1 MESSTIKSTC
11 DDAVAAESDVE
22 EENLPTAENRNSS
35 MDNLV
40 LAAVERELEIFPSWF
55 TTCGRN
61 KV

>member
-40 LAAVERELEIFPSWF
+40 LAAVERELEIFPS
-55 TTCGRN
+55 
-61 KV
+61 